1 MFHGVLSTIIY
12 GLLGLILMILGY
24 KFFDLVTPFK
34 FSDEIK
40 EKNPAVGAMIGGI
53 FIAVAIIVVA
63 VIR

>member
-1 MFHGVLSTIIY
+1 MLVGILSTLFY
-12 GLLGLILMILGY
+12 GLLGLVLMIVGY